1 METPAHSRAVCGH
14 PQERH
19 GAGLHRQVL
28 QAARSRHLPL
38 CMLWQRAVHLR
49 HQVRV
54 GYRLEL
60 GVGGEQRV
68 ATAYTAVDALIV
80 QLVVLAGEGRLRA
93 FLAGDRKLLGSELA
107 LPSFVALDYF
117 FSRHNSYSLS

>member
-1 METPAHSRAVCGH
+1 MTQVGITFAAQRFGAHHPKAGIGFLGDILLGDRRPEAGPAGT
-14 PQERH
+14 
-19 GAGLHRQVL
+19 
-28 QAARSRHLPL
+28 
-38 CMLWQRAVHLR
+38 
-49 HQVRV
+49 
-54 GYRLEL
+54 RLEL

-117 FSRHNSYSLS
+117 SVVTIPI